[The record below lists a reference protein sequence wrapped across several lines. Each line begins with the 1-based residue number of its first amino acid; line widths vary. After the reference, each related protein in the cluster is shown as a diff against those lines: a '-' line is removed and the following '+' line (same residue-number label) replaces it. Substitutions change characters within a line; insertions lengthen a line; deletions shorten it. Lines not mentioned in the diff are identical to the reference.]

1 MSFLAS
7 SLKACLIAAV
17 AAPLC
22 AGARAQSFEQTPG
35 TVITINLQ
43 ALPAPFATPSVSNS
57 SQSVPLPPL
66 PNLRVPPGF
75 AVNLFAQGL
84 SHARSMRIAP
94 NGDVF
99 LAQSGT
105 GRITVLRDSD
115 GDGRADV
122 NTTFAQGFR
131 FPHGMALHNGF
142 LYIADLDAVWRVP
155 YATGATSAGGPRERV
170 TVQGAFGATDGH
182 VTRNLVI
189 DPAGTK
195 MYVAIGSR
203 GNADEEPAPQATI
216 QEFNIDGSGQRTFAS
231 GLRNP
236 VGLAIRPGTSEVFTV
251 VNERDG
257 LGDELVPDYLTRV
270 TDGGFYGWPYSYMG
284 RNPQPRPGGWSN
296 QQAQALINSAIVPDL
311 PLRSHSAPLGFAFY
325 DKTKFPSAYRD
336 GAFVALHGSWNAA
349 QPRGYMVVYAPF
361 TAGRPTGS
369 YQVFLSNFWTANE
382 SRAQV
387 IGRPA
392 DVAVAADGALLVADD
407 ASNSIWRVAY
417 VGADLRF
424 TAVPAYTSAAGE
436 SFLRFYNGG
445 AQPGTVTATFRN
457 GATGALLATWTSPP
471 VPPNASRQFFIEYM
485 QGLASPSL
493 AQTNARDFTLDV
505 RATFNGF
512 GQFVLFDR
520 PNANLENMSRCEGG
534 SSADGHVL
542 LNVHSHRL
550 AAYASFVR
558 IYNGS
563 GSDRTPALTI
573 RDAETGAQLATW
585 TAPSIPNLAT
595 LEVPVADIEAA
606 ATPSLS
612 GTNVTHYVISLD
624 PQFGGALQHIA
635 RMPSGIRL
643 DLSEK
648 CDLVAQTN

>member
-1 MSFLAS
+1 MFRIVS
-7 SLKACLIAAV
+7 SVRACLIGAA
-17 AAPLC
+17 C
-22 AGARAQSFEQTPG
+22 FSAGAMAQTFEQTPG
-35 TVITINLQ
+35 TVITIDLN
-43 ALPAPFATPSVSNS
+43 ALPAPYATPHTSNG
-57 SQSVPLPPL
+57 SQAIPLPPL

-84 SHARSMRIAP
+84 SHARLMRVAP

-99 LAQSGT
+99 LAQSGA
-105 GRITVLRDSD
+105 GRITLLRDSD

-131 FPHGMALHNGF
+131 GPYGMALHDKY
-142 LYIADLDAVWRVP
+142 LYVADVDAVWRVP
-155 YATGATSAGGPRERV
+155 YEAGATSAGGARERV
-170 TVQGAFGATDGH
+170 TAQGALGSADGH
-182 VTRNLVI
+182 STRNLVI
-189 DPAGTK
+189 DPTGTK

-203 GNADEEPAPQATI
+203 GNDDEEAAPRATI

-236 VGLAIRPGTSEVFTV
+236 VGIAIRPGTSEVFTV

-270 TDGGFYGWPYSYMG
+270 ADGGFYGWPYSYMG

-311 PLRSHSAPLGFAFY
+311 PLRSHSAPLGFTFY
-325 DKTKFPSAYRD
+325 DKTKFPAAYRG
-336 GAFVALHGSWNAA
+336 GAFIALHGSWNAA

-382 SRAQV
+382 TRAQV

-407 ASNSIWRVAY
+407 GSNSIWRVSY

-424 TAVPAYTSAAGE
+424 TPVPSTASAEGE
-436 SFLRFYNGG
+436 SHLRFYNGG
-445 AQPGTVTATFRN
+445 ATAGAVTATFRD
-457 GATGALLATWTSPP
+457 GATGALLGTWTSPQI
-471 VPPNASRQFFIEYM
+471 PPNASRQFWIGHM
-485 QGLASPSL
+485 QGQAAPSI

-505 RATFNGF
+505 RSTFSGF
-512 GQFVLFDR
+512 SQFVLFDR
-520 PNANLENMSRCEGG
+520 PNANLENMSRCAGG
-534 SSADGHVL
+534 SFADGHVL
-542 LNVHSHRL
+542 VNVHSHRL
-550 AAYASFVR
+550 GGYASFVR
-558 IYNGS
+558 IHNGS
-563 GSDRTPALTI
+563 GSDRAPVLTI

-585 TAPSIPNLAT
+585 TAPSIRNLAT
-595 LEVPVADIEAA
+595 LEIPIAEIETAA
-606 ATPSLS
+606 APPLTA
-612 GTNVTHYVISLD
+612 TEAVHYVIALD
-624 PQFGGALQHIA
+624 PQFGGALQHVA
-635 RMPSGIRL
+635 RMPSGIKL

-648 CDLVAQTN
+648 CDLVAQEN